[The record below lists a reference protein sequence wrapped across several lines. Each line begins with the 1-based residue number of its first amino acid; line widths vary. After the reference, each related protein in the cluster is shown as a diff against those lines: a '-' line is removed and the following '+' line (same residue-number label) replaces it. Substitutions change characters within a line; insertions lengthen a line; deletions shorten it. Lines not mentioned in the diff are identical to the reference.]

1 MPNDVVKLLIK
12 QRNIYLCCFDI
23 KQCLNFSTSSGKI
36 NKYFTLK
43 LIIDIIQAQDK
54 FQAWMVL

>member
-1 MPNDVVKLLIK
+1 MPNDVVKLFIE
-12 QRNIYLCCFDI
+12 QRNIYLCCFDT
-23 KQCLNFSTSSGKI
+23 KQCLNFSTLSGKI

-43 LIIDIIQAQDK
+43 FIIDIFKFQAN